1 MDTLYIISVLL
12 KKQNKTQKELC
23 EYLGLSKQTFTEWK
37 AGRTNS
43 YMKYLPEIG
52 DYFNVSTD
60 YLLGKTDIKKEQ
72 TTELQSDNEDI
83 NKLIE
88 IGTKLSP
95 EHLQALLVLAEQ
107 LEKGQSEK

>member
-1 MDTLYIISVLL
+1 MTFWDRFYNLCIENETKPNPVC
-12 KKQNKTQKELC
+12 KK
-23 EYLGLSKQTFTEWK
+23 LGFSNSASTHWK
-37 AGRTNS
+37 AGQ
-43 YMKYLPEIG
+43 LPGATSLKKIAN
-52 DYFNVSTD
+52 YFDVSTD

-72 TTELQSDNEDI
+72 TAEMQSDNEDI

-107 LEKGQSEK
+107 LEKGQSEE